1 MFSLQAAAV
10 PHTLYTMDLMQLLL
24 RASLWVRRRPSR
36 EFAYAALA
44 VVGLVLFVL
53 LVENTVGWP
62 ENWQVTKT
70 PRVPIR

>member
-1 MFSLQAAAV
+1 ML
-10 PHTLYTMDLMQLLL
+10 HTLYPMDLMQLLL

-44 VVGLVLFVL
+44 VVALVPLVP

-62 ENWQVTKT
+62 ENWQITKT
-70 PRVPIR
+70 PRVPLL